1 MTEQQKSMAI
11 FYMAGQRR
19 IYRDTQRRFM
29 EDGNKVR
36 FTKVVKDAMNN
47 QEYEIND
54 YEDWTIWFSQLSQVH
69 ITEDIDDLVVP
80 TITFRDGSKFSLH
93 DMEPWEFYEKV
104 KGKTFRVS
112 TCTTFAAIKPIPD
125 ELVDTI
131 VTYRDALEY
140 AKKCIEGGNL
150 ERLGKLLKPASLYY
164 LEEI

>member
-1 MTEQQKSMAI
+1 MTEEQKSKAI
-11 FYMAGQRR
+11 IYMAGQNQV
-19 IYRDTQRRFM
+19 YLSTHRRFM

-104 KGKTFRVS
+104 KGKTFKVS
-112 TCTTFAAIKPIPD
+112 VFPSFAAFKSDSSFWDKPD
-125 ELVDTI
+125 N
-131 VTYRDALEY
+131 TYRDALDY
-140 AKKCIEGGNL
+140 VKNCIENDNL
-150 ERLGKLLKPASLYY
+150 DRLGDLLRPASLYY

>member
-1 MTEQQKSMAI
+1 MTEEQKSKAI
-11 FYMAGQRR
+11 FYMAGQHRV
-19 IYRDTQRRFM
+19 YRSNHRRFM
-29 EDGNKVR
+29 EDGDQIQ
-36 FTKVVKDAMNN
+36 FTKVINDGMNN

-80 TITFRDGSKFSLH
+80 TITFRDGNKFSLH
-93 DMEPWEFYEKV
+93 NMEAWEFYEKV

-112 TCTTFAAIKPIPD
+112 TCTTFAAIKPIPYD
-125 ELVDTI
+125 LVDTI

-150 ERLGKLLKPASLYY
+150 EQLGKLLKPASLYY
-164 LEEI
+164 LEEV